1 MRNILSSSLSMAAL
15 RWTLLGLRRAALTLS
30 SLDGEGGIVW
40 ATSSETD
47 GGMTEDKKEEAEE
60 AREDQW
66 GGERLVIK
74 PAGSMR
80 AAVAADHGCAPKA
93 DMNAQAER
101 KEDAMQV
108 LPR

>member
-1 MRNILSSSLSMAAL
+1 M
-15 RWTLLGLRRAALTLS
+15 
-30 SLDGEGGIVW
+30 
-40 ATSSETD
+40 SSETD

-60 AREDQW
+60 AREETGDQW

-93 DMNAQAER
+93 EMNAQAER